1 MNTTDDQYKY
11 EQKKINHIFHYTSN
25 FIDLQK
31 IVRQGFLPSYCKEE
45 IGNKKYLTPMVSF
58 CNIPIAEV
66 DKYMRYGKNGIG
78 MSLTWAVKKGLSPV
92 IYTHEN
98 SPYQSI
104 LGQLSMLKLQ
114 FDLIEEDKNIG
125 LRNYNIKD
133 DSSDILFELDKENL
147 TYKINLKILQFLKNW
162 KTEYQG
168 DKIITYQEREWR
180 YVPDDVKIYPLI
192 EERDLIYHDFLDKQI
207 KPKPHLPNFPLEIDS
222 LDDIK
227 YIVVTTDKQREKI
240 IGTLNNRFGEKAT
253 TKALLTGRLSILT
266 ASQIRND
273 F

>member
-1 MNTTDDQYKY
+1 MSTVVDQYKY
-11 EQKKINHIFHYTSN
+11 EQKKINHIFHYTSD
-25 FIDLQK
+25 FTDLQK
-31 IVRQGFLPSYCKEE
+31 IVRKGFIPSYCNEE
-45 IGNKKYLTPMVSF
+45 IGDDKYLTPMVSF
-58 CNIPIAEV
+58 CNIPIADV

-92 IYTHEN
+92 IYTHDN
-98 SPYQSI
+98 SPYKSI
-104 LGQLSMLKLQ
+104 IGQLSLLKLQ
-114 FDLIEEDKNIG
+114 FDLDEHIDGKKYNFMDEDPAS
-125 LRNYNIKD
+125 L
-133 DSSDILFELDKENL
+133 LALDRVSL

-162 KTEYQG
+162 QTEFQG

-180 YVPDDVKIYPLI
+180 YVPDNRKIDPLI
-192 EERDLIYHDFLDKQI
+192 KEGNLIYDDFLDKKI

-222 LDDIK
+222 LNDIK

-240 IGTLNNRFGEKAT
+240 IGTLNYRFTESET
-253 TKALLTGRLSILT
+253 NKALITGRLLILT